1 MMDNDIESADLSFD
15 NERWIVPAMRR
26 QNRWFACGVTLFLL
40 GAVALVLT
48 KTYTSPNGLP
58 VDVFDADGG
67 RVGNDASNAKIQE
80 AFDRS
85 NLDRTTHH
93 HPPADKNPF
102 HVSHQNRDDT
112 YYNQMTAY
120 SYRESQARIKQQAIL
135 DHWNRTH
142 YGEPL
147 PARFNYSNNWMADHK
162 AVGGYPFSSHP
173 DHNPRTRPER
183 PTKHDPTKTHK
194 NNAQAEDSKHNLDV
208 HNDEV
213 APPEVSPA
221 NEPPKGTMTTAKPVD
236 SGNAKP
242 PAQKHNETALPSETL
257 NTGDVLVDKPADV
270 REEIQPQVNET
281 VAEKI
286 LDTEVE
292 QEQDAETTDGT
303 PTGASDAGED
313 LAKWHSAT
321 VTTESGV
328 KFEIVEQI
336 YHDPKSFTQGLS
348 YANGKLYESA
358 GLYGESSVK
367 ILDPSSGKAQQVV
380 KMDGQYFAEGM
391 TFYKDKLVQIVW
403 KKARGFVYDAND
415 IAAPPVQYTYE
426 TTKFNEGWGLT
437 YDNDNHQLIVTDG
450 SANLIFWD
458 PDCWQT
464 GHCAPLPHKPPIQV
478 TKLDG
483 TPAKNLNEIEYWR
496 GRVLANVWYSDVLL
510 VINPESGKVEKEYGE
525 LRDLFINLYGS
536 FISNH
541 SPVSFFAQIFH
552 PSSQSE
558 ILAPTFSTASL

>member
-1 MMDNDIESADLSFD
+1 MDNDIESADQSSD
-15 NERWIVPAMRR
+15 TERWIVPAMRR

-48 KTYTSPNGLP
+48 KSYTSPNELP
-58 VDVFDADGG
+58 VAVFDAEGG

-85 NLDRTTHH
+85 KMDRATNH

-102 HVSHQNRDDT
+102 HVSHQYRDDP
-112 YYNQMTAY
+112 YYNQMKAY
-120 SYRESQARIKQQAIL
+120 SYRENLTRAKQQAII

-142 YGEPL
+142 YGQPL
-147 PARFNYSNNWMADHK
+147 PARFNSSLNWMADHQ
-162 AVGGYPFSSHP
+162 AVGGYPFSSQP

-183 PTKHDPTKTHK
+183 PTKHMPTKTNQ
-194 NNAQAEDSKHNLDV
+194 NNAQAEDSKHDLDV

-213 APPEVSPA
+213 APPNATPQDE
-221 NEPPKGTMTTAKPVD
+221 EPPKVTTTYVKPVD
-236 SGNAKP
+236 SGSVKSP
-242 PAQKHNETALPSETL
+242 DEEQKETEPPSEKL
-257 NTGDVLVDKPADV
+257 IAGDVLVDKASEV
-270 REEIQPQVNET
+270 REDIQPHVNET
-281 VAEKI
+281 VAEDI
-286 LDTEVE
+286 LDAAVE
-292 QEQDAETTDGT
+292 QEQDAETTDGM
-303 PTGASDAGED
+303 PTGASDPGDD
-313 LAKWHSAT
+313 LANWHAAT
-321 VTTESGV
+321 VTLSSGV

-358 GLYGESSVK
+358 GLYGESSVR
-367 ILDPSSGKAQQVV
+367 ILDPKSGKAQQVV
-380 KMDGQYFAEGM
+380 KMDRKYFAEGM
-391 TFYKDKLVQIVW
+391 TFYNDKLVQIVW
-403 KKARGFVYDAND
+403 KKATGFVYDAND
-415 IAAPPVQYTYE
+415 IAAPPVKYTYE

-450 SANLIFWD
+450 SAHLIFWD

-464 GHCAPLPHKPPIQV
+464 GHCAPLPNKPPVQV

-483 TPAKNLNEIEYWR
+483 SLADNLNEIEYWR

-525 LRDLFINLYGS
+525 PLFTYRL
-536 FISNH
+536 
-541 SPVSFFAQIFH
+541 
-552 PSSQSE
+552 
-558 ILAPTFSTASL
+558 L